1 MWGGL
6 LCGPV
11 KGATE
16 EDYYYAEYT
25 PAERDAGHH
34 LAASNFAFESRSMR
48 GLKRLAADP
57 MFPASGHKV
66 EKSAANGTNG
76 TVPSKP

>member
-1 MWGGL
+1 MQ
-6 LCGPV
+6 
-11 KGATE
+11 
-16 EDYYYAEYT
+16 
-25 PAERDAGHH
+25 
-34 LAASNFAFESRSMR
+34 AFESRSMR